1 MRRFVSEAERWLDAL
16 PQSSNIAHAFPR
28 MTPNAAPLI
37 ATDVH
42 RTYHLAG
49 HDLPVL
55 RGVNLEV
62 KAGEKVFLCGQS
74 GAGKTTLLYVLGGLE
89 QPTAGDVLVHGRSL
103 YKSAPA
109 ERARQRNQ
117 VMGFV
122 FQHYFLLPELTAL
135 ENVLLPAMIGGRP
148 AEERARELLT
158 TVGLAERLNHLPT
171 ELSGGEQQRV
181 AIARALIND
190 PGIIYADEPTG
201 NLDASTGGGV
211 IDMLMRVVDAA
222 KKTLI
227 VVTHDRELA
236 TRGDRRLLLKEGKLE
251 VG

>member
-1 MRRFVSEAERWLDAL
+1 MS
-16 PQSSNIAHAFPR
+16 Q
-28 MTPNAAPLI
+28 NAAPLI

-55 RGVNLEV
+55 RGVNVEV
-62 KAGEKVFLCGQS
+62 AAGEKTFLCGQS

-89 QPTAGDVLVHGRSL
+89 QPTSGDVMVHGRSL
-103 YKSAPA
+103 YKAGAA
-109 ERARQRNQ
+109 ERARTRNQ

-135 ENVLLPAMIGGRP
+135 ENVVLPAMIGGKQ
-148 AEERARELLT
+148 AEARARELLSK
-158 TVGLAERLNHLPT
+158 VGLSERLDHLPT

-201 NLDASTGGGV
+201 NLDASTGSGV
-211 IDMLMRVVDAA
+211 IDMLMKIVDEAQ
-222 KKTLI
+222 KTLI
-227 VVTHDRELA
+227 VVTHDQELA
-236 TRGDRRLLLKEGKLE
+236 KRGDRRLLLKDGKLVE
-251 VG
+251 G

>member
-1 MRRFVSEAERWLDAL
+1 MSQE
-16 PQSSNIAHAFPR
+16 
-28 MTPNAAPLI
+28 AAPL
-37 ATDVH
+37 AAHDVH

-55 RGVNLEV
+55 RGVNVEV
-62 KAGEKVFLCGQS
+62 AAGEKVFLCGQS

-89 QPTAGDVLVHGRSL
+89 QPTSGDVLVHGRSL
-103 YKSAPA
+103 YQAAAA
-109 ERARQRNQ
+109 ERARTRNE

-135 ENVLLPAMIGGRP
+135 ENVVLPAMIGGKQSE
-148 AEERARELLT
+148 ARARELLDK
-158 TVGLAERLNHLPT
+158 VGLSARLQHLPT

-181 AIARALIND
+181 AIARALINN

-201 NLDASTGGGV
+201 NLDASTGSGV
-211 IDMLMRVVDAA
+211 IDMLMQVVDEA

-227 VVTHDRELA
+227 VVTHDQTLA
-236 TRGDRRLLLKEGKLE
+236 KRGDRRLILKEGRLE
-251 VG
+251 EG